1 MAFPLARG
9 ETAWFAL
16 TVKPRHEKSVAANLS
31 RKGLETYVPLYD
43 AVRRWSDRRKVV
55 AASLFPGYVFCRYG
69 YENQLDV
76 LNLPG
81 VKSVVSFGDMPARV
95 SDAEIEA
102 VRAVLQSGR
111 PASPWPFLRAGN
123 RVRFLSGS
131 MAGVEGILVRQ
142 KESLRVV
149 VSIELLRRSVA
160 VEIDRDM
167 IEPLD

>member
-1 MAFPLARG
+1 MAFPLAHG

-16 TVKPRHEKSVAANLS
+16 MVKPRHEKSVAMNLS
-31 RKGLETYVPLYD
+31 RKEIEAYVPLYD

-55 AASLFPGYVFCRYG
+55 AACLFPGYVFCRYG

-81 VKSVVSFGDMPARV
+81 VNSVVSFGDAPAPV
-95 SDAEIEA
+95 PDAEIEA

-111 PASPWPFLRAGN
+111 PASPWPFLKAGH

-131 MAGVEGILVRQ
+131 MAGVEGILMREKQ
-142 KESLRVV
+142 SLRVV
-149 VSIELLRRSVA
+149 VSVELLQRSVA

-167 IEPLD
+167 IAPVD